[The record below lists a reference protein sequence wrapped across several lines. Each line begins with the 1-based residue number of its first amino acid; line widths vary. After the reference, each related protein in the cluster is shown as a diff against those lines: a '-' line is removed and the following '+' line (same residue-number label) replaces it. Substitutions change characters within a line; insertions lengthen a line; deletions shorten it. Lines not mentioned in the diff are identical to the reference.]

1 MEIKMNLAERLKF
14 FRESLG
20 LTQEEFAKKLNT
32 TQAVISNYERGAR
45 VPTADFLNRL
55 TEIFHLDINWLL
67 TGEGPM
73 FVGGSKVVD
82 IKDVPKE
89 QIKEFIEEF
98 WQKADEKERIWFE
111 VQFKRAFPEYT
122 DWLQKKQLS
131 QTDQDIKDSQGTLQ
145 TNGLNV

>member
-1 MEIKMNLAERLKF
+1 MNLAERLKF

-73 FVGGSKVVD
+73 FVGGSKVAD
-82 IKDVPKE
+82 IKDIPKE

-98 WQKADEKERIWFE
+98 WQKANEKERIWFE
-111 VQFKRAFPEYT
+111 VQFKRAFPEYA
-122 DWLQKKQLS
+122 DWLQKKQSS
-131 QTDQDIKDSQGTLQ
+131 QTD
-145 TNGLNV
+145 

>member
-1 MEIKMNLAERLKF
+1 MNLAERLKF

>member
-1 MEIKMNLAERLKF
+1 MIGQRL
-14 FRESLG
+14 REVRVFLN
-20 LTQEEFAKKLNT
+20 LTQKDLAKILRVDQKTISHWERNRNEPNLEALRTFCSEFKVNL
-32 TQAVISNYERGAR
+32 
-45 VPTADFLNRL
+45 
-55 TEIFHLDINWLL
+55 NWLL

-73 FVGGSKVVD
+73 FVGGSKVAD
-82 IKDVPKE
+82 IKDIPKE

-98 WQKADEKERIWFE
+98 WQKANEKERIWFE

>member
-1 MEIKMNLAERLKF
+1 MLETRLKKI
-14 FRESLG
+14 RKTLMLHQKEMAKMMKVTLRAYQRYESG
-20 LTQEEFAKKLNT
+20 EQKPSYEKLVNLLD
-32 TQAVISNYERGAR
+32 E
-45 VPTADFLNRL
+45 LK
-55 TEIFHLDINWLL
+55 DINPTWLL

-82 IKDVPKE
+82 IKDIPKE

-98 WQKADEKERIWFE
+98 WQKANEKERIWFE
-111 VQFKRAFPEYT
+111 VQFKRAFPEYA

-145 TNGLNV
+145 TNGRPKQRCL